1 MAKKSPHRSSEELKI
16 LGVLAIPA
24 RAILARNADRP
35 IKLLADGEAA
45 APVRLLESSRINLI
59 FAALACRQLAH
70 ARRQQRLQFF
80 EALAGDGVDS
90 PSLQIAAGR
99 RTGGPFNK
107 LAYDCL
113 RHRFGQE
120 GAARVPAGHSIAHV
134 HRK

>member
-24 RAILARNADRP
+24 RPILARNADRP
-35 IKLLADGEAA
+35 IKLFADGEAA
-45 APVRLLESSRINLI
+45 APVWLLESGRINLI
-59 FAALACRQLAH
+59 FAALPCRQLAH
-70 ARRQQRLQFF
+70 ARRQQRLELFD
-80 EALAGDGVDS
+80 ALAGDGVNS

-99 RTGGPFNK
+99 GTCGS
-107 LAYDCL
+107 LDELTHDCL

-120 GAARVPAGHSIAHV
+120 GAAGVPAGHSIAHV